1 MISPVCKALV
11 LELDGEMLDEA
22 RKAWI
27 LLKEK
32 FAIQYISQNSPCPHM
47 TLASGI
53 QADTD
58 ALVDCLRDV
67 TSKFQPLEVEGNGI
81 AVLVV
86 ESPVIFIRW
95 KLTQAMTELRNKLQ
109 ASLMDAQKI
118 KYELCCDWL
127 AKTSLAYE
135 DSDYE
140 NLGEILKTL
149 SALNFYQNMTCSK
162 LGIYDYSDA
171 LGERKIDE
179 LSFDQS

>member
-32 FAIQYISQNSPCPHM
+32 FAIQYISKNSPCPHM

-67 TSKFQPLEVEGNGI
+67 ASKFQSLEMEGNGI

-95 KLTQAMTELRNKLQ
+95 KLTQAMTELRNTLQ

-127 AKTSLAYE
+127 AKTSLAYK
-135 DSDYE
+135 DSGYE

-171 LGERKIDE
+171 LGERKVDE